1 MKTFKYTSKNTI
13 QHLSLHDCF
22 CARMYWDC
30 TYLIFEMEWMEVL
43 ASHPDNPF
51 EKAHQSG
58 IGKIVLSDAVIN
70 SAALI
75 DGDIIRPIN
84 KGDEINDFE
93 ILKFDEKCKETG
105 YELSMFGDSVSNPSA
120 DFIEMNIT
128 YSESGVMF
136 DGLCDVSWFETM

>member
-13 QHLSLHDCF
+13 QHLALHDCF

-75 DGDIIRPIN
+75 DGDTIHPIN
-84 KGDEINDFE
+84 KSDEINDFE